1 MGGYCVWVAAASPPF
16 FKSEVLPQVTK
27 CLKSLTVG
35 GPPHFFSSWVS
46 SLRNPAPPA
55 NYTSVAVEDLVKRFG
70 SFTAVDQITFQAAK
84 GEVFGFLGPNGSG
97 KSTTIR
103 ILCGLL
109 RPTSGRATV
118 AGFDVTADPESVRQ
132 HIGYMSQ
139 KFSLYDDLTV
149 MENLRFYGGL
159 YSVKGVQLKE
169 RIAWA
174 LHMAGL
180 EGRQDSRTA
189 TLSGGWKQRLALGC
203 AVLHRPPI
211 VFLDEPTSG
220 VDPLSRRQFWELI
233 QQMASEGVTVFV
245 STHYMDEAEY
255 CNRLA
260 LLMRGRL
267 IALGTPSEL
276 KLGAVQ
282 GDVMLLEADSLQ
294 HAIEVLKPLAQVR
307 DAAVFGNALHLVV
320 PDAAAA
326 GIAIRDALAA
336 AAINIDRLEVI
347 RPSLED
353 AFVALTGRVSDSE
366 NEAPQ

>member
-1 MGGYCVWVAAASPPF
+1 VTDPTSAIPAAAP
-16 FKSEVLPQVTK
+16 
-27 CLKSLTVG
+27 
-35 GPPHFFSSWVS
+35 
-46 SLRNPAPPA
+46 RDDA
-55 NYTSVAVEDLVKRFG
+55 SVVVEELVKRFG
-70 SFTAVDQITFQAAK
+70 SFTAVDGISFTAHK

-109 RPTSGRATV
+109 RPTSGRARV
-118 AGFDVTADPESVRQ
+118 AGLDVAARPEAVRQ
-132 HIGYMSQ
+132 QIGYMSQ
-139 KFSLYDDLTV
+139 KFSLYNDLTV

-159 YSVKGVQLKE
+159 YSVTGARLKE

-174 LHMAGL
+174 LRMAGL
-180 EGRQDSRTA
+180 QGREDSRTA

-233 QQMASEGVTVFV
+233 QQMADEGVTVFV

-276 KLGAVQ
+276 KLDAVE
-282 GDVMLLEADSLQ
+282 GDLMLLEAGSLQ
-294 HAIEVLKPLAQVR
+294 GAIEVVKSLSVVR
-307 DAAVFGNALHLVV
+307 DAAVFGNGLHLVA
-320 PDAAAA
+320 PDAPAAIAQIRQAMAAA
-326 GIAIRDALAA
+326 GVEIE
-336 AAINIDRLEVI
+336 RLDVI

-353 AFVALTGRVSDSE
+353 AFVALTARASAQE
-366 NEAPQ
+366 PEASQ